1 MSERV
6 FNNIISKT
14 GEVVTVRPRQTTAD
28 STASSPIFEYPE
40 ASWFRTKALK
50 YDASGLR
57 EEWYVIGTDKQTDF
71 ILSFYAH
78 LKDDVHIHDLVELAD
93 GTLCEIV
100 EIVKRGRGPAI
111 DHLEILARRSDYG

>member
-6 FNNIISKT
+6 FNKIISKT
-14 GEVVTVRPRQTTAD
+14 GEVVTVRPRQTTTD
-28 STASSPIFEYPE
+28 STVNSPTFEFPE
-40 ASWFRTKALK
+40 ALWFKTKALK

-71 ILSFYAH
+71 VLSFYAY
-78 LKDDVHIHDLVELAD
+78 LEDAVSVNDLVELAD
-93 GTLCEIV
+93 GTLCVIV

-111 DHLEILARRSDYG
+111 DHLEVLARRSDFG